1 MKLDSELFD
10 KVRVKPGADRTARA
24 AGPRCEVAGC
34 SEPGTHKAPKGR
46 GREGQYHCFC
56 LEHVRQYN
64 KSYNY
69 FAGMSD
75 ADVTDYVKA
84 ATFGHRP
91 TWTMGV
97 NSSGPGAADRGAFAF
112 HDPFELFGDPH
123 GGHGET
129 HVPEARTVH
138 NAERRSLDALNLD
151 ETATGPEIKTR
162 FKALVKR
169 FHPDLNGGDRSTE
182 DRLRE
187 VIQAYSHLKAA
198 GFC

>member
-10 KVRVKPGADRTARA
+10 RVRVKPGADRTARA
-24 AGPRCEVAGC
+24 TGPRCDVAGC
-34 SEPGTHKAPKGR
+34 PEPGTHKAPKGR
-46 GREGQYHCFC
+46 DREGQYHCFC
-56 LEHVRQYN
+56 LEHVREYN

-75 ADVTDYVKA
+75 NDVTDYVKA
-84 ATFGHRP
+84 ASFGHRP
-91 TWTMGV
+91 TWAMGV
-97 NSSGPGAADRGAFAF
+97 NSPGRGGAERASFAF
-112 HDPFELFGDPH
+112 RDPFELFGDPRQPH
-123 GGHGET
+123 AEPPP
-129 HVPEARTVH
+129 PEARTVH